1 MVPAVIVIANAVAY
15 WPGRAAVQLNQADV
29 LRAGYRSQACS
40 PYPHEH
46 AHRLAGGGWP
56 AK

>member
-40 PYPHEH
+40 PYPQEH
-46 AHRLAGGGWP
+46 PHRLAGGGWP